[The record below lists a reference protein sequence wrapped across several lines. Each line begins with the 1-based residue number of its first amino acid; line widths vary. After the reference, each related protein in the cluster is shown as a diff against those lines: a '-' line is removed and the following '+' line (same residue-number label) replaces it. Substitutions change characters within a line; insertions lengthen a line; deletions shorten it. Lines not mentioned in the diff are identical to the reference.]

1 MIRNPFSLRNV
12 WLPPLGWALFTLVLC
27 GWPGHQLPEI
37 NFWKW
42 LRWDKI
48 THLFLFGIQ
57 SYLLLIAARKNS
69 SSDTVLPSTGW
80 LLAGTTITYGGTI
93 EILQYYVFTGRSGDV
108 KDAIANAIGA
118 LLGLWFFRKF
128 SRQTA

>member
-1 MIRNPFSLRNV
+1 MT
-12 WLPPLGWALFTLVLC
+12 WALFTLILC

-48 THLFLFGIQ
+48 THLFLFGMQ
-57 SYLLLIAARKNS
+57 SFLLLMAVKKNS
-69 SSDTVLPSTGW
+69 PGATVNYTTGW
-80 LLAGTTITYGGTI
+80 GLVLVTTLYGGLL

-108 KDAIANAIGA
+108 KDAIANGIGA
-118 LLGLWFFRKF
+118 ILGGWIFRKM
-128 SRQTA
+128 ANKPD

>member
-1 MIRNPFSLRNV
+1 
-12 WLPPLGWALFTLVLC
+12 
-27 GWPGHQLPEI
+27 
-37 NFWKW
+37 
-42 LRWDKI
+42 
-48 THLFLFGIQ
+48 
-57 SYLLLIAARKNS
+57 LIAARKNS